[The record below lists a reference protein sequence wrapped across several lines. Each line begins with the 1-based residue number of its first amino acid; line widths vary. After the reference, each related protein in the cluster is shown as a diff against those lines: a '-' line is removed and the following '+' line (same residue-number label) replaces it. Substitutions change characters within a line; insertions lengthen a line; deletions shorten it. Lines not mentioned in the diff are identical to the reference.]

1 MSTKVGIATDIMN
14 LLDNIEDSDAK
25 LKILKSLLSNI
36 VDDNEIINIIQE

>member
-14 LLDNIEDSDAK
+14 LLDSIEDSDAK